1 MSAPCHDPPALL
13 PRPLSSWICSI
24 SWMTLLA
31 ILSTLLLSILPPGRP
46 WSTSWTFPVHLQPL
60 VRLSKGSTLE
70 RVAGNVSLSV

>member
-31 ILSTLLLSILPPGRP
+31 MLSTLLLSILPPGRP
-46 WSTSWTFPVHLQPL
+46 WSISWTFPVHLQPL